1 MKKYIKYLFVFLAI
15 TACNNDDNK
24 KTPNPIDQLPPI
36 TTSGKNTIGC
46 LVNGVPFTDSGLMN
60 NFYQF
65 VNGEYYL
72 VINWENG
79 FGDNFVAGQIS
90 IRKTQIVEGESYIL
104 NNNNS
109 SSEEFSGGSAK
120 YVFSDNS
127 NSGEFNTNSNYYGT
141 VTFTRFDTENQIMAG
156 TFEFQAQ
163 ELITGEIVN
172 ITEGR
177 FDLTF
182 IQ

>member
-1 MKKYIKYLFVFLAI
+1 MKTKILLFLTIFALNS
-15 TACNNDDNK
+15 CSNNDDK
-24 KTPNPIDQLPPI
+24 PKPKTELEKLPPA
-36 TTSGKNTIGC
+36 TQTGANTIGC

-60 NFYQF
+60 NYYLL
-65 VNGEYYL
+65 VEGEYYL

-109 SSEEFSGGSAK
+109 SLEEFSGGSAK

-141 VTFTRFDTENQIMAG
+141 VTFTKFDTENGIMSG

-163 ELITGEIVN
+163 ELNSEEIVN
-172 ITEGR
+172 VTEGR

-182 IQ
+182 

>member
-1 MKKYIKYLFVFLAI
+1 MKTYIKYILVLLVL
-15 TACNNDDNK
+15 TGCTNDDNK
-24 KTPNPIDQLPPI
+24 KTTNPIDQLPPM

-60 NFYQF
+60 NFYQL
-65 VNGEYYL
+65 VEGEYYL

-79 FGDNFVAGQIS
+79 FGDNFKAGQIGL
-90 IRKTQIVEGESYIL
+90 RKTEVVEGATYIL
-104 NNNNS
+104 NNDKTTLDD
-109 SSEEFSGGSAK
+109 FTGGNAN
-120 YVFSDNS
+120 YVFFNNS
-127 NSGEFNTNSNYYGT
+127 NSGEFHTNSNFYGT
-141 VTFTRFDTENQIMAG
+141 VTFTKFDTENGIMSG

-163 ELITGEIVN
+163 GLNTEEIVN

-182 IQ
+182 

>member
-1 MKKYIKYLFVFLAI
+1 MKKTFLLLFLMCIFG
-15 TACNNDDNK
+15 CSKDDNK
-24 KTPNPIDQLPPI
+24 KTTNPIEQLPPM

-60 NFYQF
+60 NFYQL
-65 VNGEYYL
+65 VEGEYYL

-90 IRKTQIVEGESYIL
+90 IRNTQIVEGESYIL

-109 SSEEFSGGSAK
+109 SLEEFSGGSAK

-141 VTFTRFDTENQIMAG
+141 VTFTKFDTENGIMTG

-163 ELITGEIVN
+163 ELNSEEIVN
-172 ITEGR
+172 VTEGR

-182 IQ
+182 